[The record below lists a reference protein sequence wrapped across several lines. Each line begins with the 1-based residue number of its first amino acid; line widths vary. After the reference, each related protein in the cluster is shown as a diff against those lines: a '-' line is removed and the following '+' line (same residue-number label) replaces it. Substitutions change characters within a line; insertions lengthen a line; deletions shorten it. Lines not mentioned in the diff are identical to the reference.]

1 MHRRTFTAIFI
12 LFCSYVIKEIFTDN
26 QSSNK
31 TREKRGADVTQLSDK
46 KFKKEQ
52 VSKAAFG
59 RFGNQLLTK
68 TWPKLVMN
76 RLMLLAYISCY
87 I

>member
-1 MHRRTFTAIFI
+1 MFV

-31 TREKRGADVTQLSDK
+31 TRQKRGADVTQLSAK
-46 KFKKEQ
+46 KFKKEP
-52 VSKAAFG
+52 VSLAAFG

-68 TWPKLVMN
+68 SWPKLV
-76 RLMLLAYISCY
+76 LHKLIEL
-87 I
+87 